1 MSIQDIDDDIYIKL
15 FSIVKNNKWDELID
29 FITSNKYIDIN
40 IKDKNSNY
48 IISYAVINNRLD
60 IIQLLI
66 KKGAKI
72 DILDSDDRT
81 ILYYPIKYGYNNI
94 LDYLLKINKELIGV
108 NIINIR
114 DKSFKTPL
122 HYAITNKNNY
132 ALTKLLENDA
142 NPNYVDNKGYNL
154 LHHAVF
160 TRDPKI
166 CQIIIARI
174 ANINMVTLT
183 GDSALHYACNL
194 QLTDID
200 AKISALQSEL
210 TELNSING

>member
-1 MSIQDIDDDIYIKL
+1 MSIQDVDDDIYIKL

-81 ILYYPIKYGYNNI
+81 ILYYPIKYGYNDI
-94 LDYLLKINKELIGV
+94 LDYLLEINKELIGV

-114 DKSFKTPL
+114 DKNFKTPL
-122 HYAITNKNNY
+122 HYAITNKN
-132 ALTKLLENDA
+132 
-142 NPNYVDNKGYNL
+142 
-154 LHHAVF
+154 
-160 TRDPKI
+160 KI
-166 CQIIIARI
+166 GRAH
-174 ANINMVTLT
+174 V
-183 GDSALHYACNL
+183 
-194 QLTDID
+194 
-200 AKISALQSEL
+200 
-210 TELNSING
+210 